1 MSQAKLSILVTGVG
15 GRSVG
20 HQILH
25 GLLSMG
31 SKYRVVACDA
41 DPFAYGLYEVSD
53 RYQIPRADSQS
64 YLDTIL
70 SIAEREK
77 IDVILPG
84 TEPEVLVL
92 ADAAP
97 TLHDRGCTVVVNPRS
112 VVQLCSNKATLYEWL
127 SANGF
132 GVPKSAPLS
141 EWSSL
146 AATCG
151 FPLVAKPTTM
161 TGGSRGV
168 ALLNSEEEVTRYV
181 AALPPS
187 VEVVF
192 QEYIDGPES
201 EYTVGVMISKSGE
214 LIDSIVM
221 HRRLVGMS
229 LGVERV
235 IANKLYAL
243 STGYSQGYI
252 ISDTFIQSECEQLAM
267 RIGARGPMNIQCRVN
282 DCKLFV
288 FEVHPRFSGTSS
300 FRADVGFNEPDILIR
315 NFHFDEQFMRI
326 PYRTNVAAIRALSN
340 IVVPLEEMAATRRAV
355 APTGELC
362 GSR

>member
-1 MSQAKLSILVTGVG
+1 MQAQLSILVTGVG

-25 GLLSMG
+25 GLLLLG

-41 DPFAYGLYEVSD
+41 DPFAYGLYEVPD
-53 RYQIPRADSQS
+53 RYRLPRADSPS
-64 YLDTIL
+64 YLDALL
-70 SIAEREK
+70 SIVEREK
-77 IDVILPG
+77 VDVILPG
-84 TEPEVLVL
+84 TEAEVLVL
-92 ADAAP
+92 AAA
-97 TLHDRGCTVVVNPRS
+97 TSTFEMMGCTVVVNPRA

-141 EWSSL
+141 AWNSL

-161 TGGSRGV
+161 TGGSKGV
-168 ALLNSEEEVTRYV
+168 ALLNGEEEVTRYV
-181 AALPPS
+181 QALPPN

-201 EYTVGVMISKSGE
+201 EYTVGVMTSKSGE
-214 LIDSIVM
+214 LIDSIVL
-221 HRRLVGMS
+221 HRKLVGMS
-229 LGVERV
+229 LGVERIV
-235 IANKLYAL
+235 VNKRYAL

-252 ISDTFIQSECEQLAM
+252 IRDSFIQSECEHLAM
-267 RIGARGPMNIQCRVN
+267 RIGARGPMNIQCRIN
-282 DCKLFV
+282 DGKLFV

-300 FRADVGFNEPDILIR
+300 FRADVGFNEPDVLIR
-315 NFHFDEQFMRI
+315 NFHLDERFARL
-326 PYRTNVAAIRALSN
+326 PYQANMAAIRAFSN
-340 IVVPLEEMAATRRAV
+340 MVVPLEQMAATPQAV
-355 APTGELC
+355 APAAELC
-362 GSR
+362 RSR